1 MLRRRKKWKFWIL
14 GISALLLA
22 SDAPADTFSFVQG
35 ELGATANFELLSGG
49 LLRVTL
55 TNTGGDVLIP
65 SQILTGV
72 FFDLAEAGPLTPGSA
87 TLAHGSRVRFG
98 PDGGGNLGGEWAYR
112 SGLFDAPGGAGGGI
126 STVGLGLFGQANFD
140 GPDLNSHPALGG
152 DDYGIVS
159 GADDPLTGN
168 RRLTGGWPLI
178 GNSVVFTL
186 SGLPGNIDLPAA
198 LGNVRFQYG
207 SARGLDYAGTRAV
220 PESGST
226 GGLLVFASA
235 LYCFVR
241 CGRLR
246 VHR

>member
-72 FFDLAEAGPLTPGSA
+72 FFDLAEAGPLTPVSA

-126 STVGLGLFGQANFD
+126 STVCQ
-140 GPDLNSHPALGG
+140 
-152 DDYGIVS
+152 
-159 GADDPLTGN
+159 
-168 RRLTGGWPLI
+168 RRLKFPHSAGRKFPTPGEVVVDGSGRPVQHGGRPVKRRRALVETNPPR
-178 GNSVVFTL
+178 NSRLETH
-186 SGLPGNIDLPAA
+186 
-198 LGNVRFQYG
+198 
-207 SARGLDYAGTRAV
+207 RGR
-220 PESGST
+220 
-226 GGLLVFASA
+226 
-235 LYCFVR
+235 
-241 CGRLR
+241 
-246 VHR
+246 